1 MILAASAMTL
11 LFLSALACDDAFSFK
26 YIRIS
31 RQLQH
36 ELKVDQ
42 FDVKLPKV
50 FYALSKTVCH
60 ARTHNHARIILIGN
74 NKGNCAD
81 VRQCQF

>member
-26 YIRIS
+26 YIR
-31 RQLQH
+31 QLQH

-50 FYALSKTVCH
+50 FLCF
-60 ARTHNHARIILIGN
+60 I
-74 NKGNCAD
+74 
-81 VRQCQF
+81 